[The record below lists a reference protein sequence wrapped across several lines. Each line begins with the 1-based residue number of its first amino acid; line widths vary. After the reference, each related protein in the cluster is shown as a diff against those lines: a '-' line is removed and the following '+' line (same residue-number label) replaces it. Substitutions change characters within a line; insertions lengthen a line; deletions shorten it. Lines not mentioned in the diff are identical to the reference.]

1 MGQRL
6 NIEIVANDKL
16 LANSYYHW
24 SAYTSSAK
32 ILTRQILLYLKN
44 SRTTDPLLK
53 AIRCLEKTGAGLTK
67 FELEDVKKLYP
78 NKTFKKATDRNNGLI
93 SISKNGMDE
102 TRKWEEGRVT
112 IDIINNILNF
122 DVFFTE
128 TNEEFKEDH
137 MLSEDITILNCEND
151 PCIITFK
158 DFLKDYD
165 FYGKNCIIYDNI
177 IYQPIE

>member
-6 NIEIVANDKL
+6 NIEIVATVKL

-32 ILTRQILLYLKN
+32 FLTRQILLYLKR
-44 SRTTDPLLK
+44 SKLKDPLLK

-78 NKTFKKATDRNNGLI
+78 NKTFKKATDRNSGLI
-93 SISKNGMDE
+93 SISKNGMNE

-112 IDIINNILNF
+112 IDIYTQKIYF
-122 DVFFTE
+122 DVFYTE
-128 TNEEFKEDH
+128 AIEDFKEDN
-137 MLSEDITILNCEND
+137 EEVDINKINVSITD
-151 PCIITFK
+151 PCIITFE
-158 DFLKDYD
+158 DFLKNYD
-165 FYGKNCIIYDNI
+165 DYGKDCIIYDDI
-177 IYQPIE
+177 VYQPIE

>member
-6 NIEIVANDKL
+6 NIEITANDKL
-16 LANSYYHW
+16 LANCYYHW

-44 SRTTDPLLK
+44 SRTTEPLLK

-78 NKTFKKATDRNNGLI
+78 KRTFKKAKDRNTGLI
-93 SISKNGMDE
+93 AITQQGMNE
-102 TRKWEEGRVT
+102 TRRWEEGRVT
-112 IDIINNILNF
+112 VDITNNTLNF

-128 TNEEFKEDH
+128 TIEEFKEDN
-137 MLSEDITILNCEND
+137 EEVDISKINVSITD
-151 PCIITFK
+151 PCIITFD
-158 DFLKDYD
+158 DFLKNYD
-165 FYGKNCIIYDNI
+165 DYGKDCIIYDNI
-177 IYQPIE
+177 VYQPIE